1 MFGVTQHVHCTLM
14 WCTSHQTPPFQQQHT
29 TCPLLLFM
37 FMFIP
42 QVVRYLTQT
51 ENMLVVVEPQM
62 YQVALQEGLPADNLF
77 SFTPEESEK

>member
-1 MFGVTQHVHCTLM
+1 
-14 WCTSHQTPPFQQQHT
+14 
-29 TCPLLLFM
+29 M